1 MGYSK
6 KKKYRRIRR
15 SYRRGKRGGEKWGG
29 GEEVKEEEKEKWEWE
44 EEEERTAS
52 CARLDLEI
60 YHSFLLHLVGHVH
73 QLLVKLKCK
82 SNLILSSIADP
93 TCSEGF
99 IPTLFIHGS
108 RS

>member
-1 MGYSK
+1 M
-6 KKKYRRIRR
+6 RR
-15 SYRRGKRGGEKWGG
+15 RRGGGGGG
-29 GEEVKEEEKEKWEWE
+29 GEVGMGREEEKE
-44 EEEERTAS
+44 EERAAS
-52 CARLDLEI
+52 CARHDLEI

-73 QLLVKLKCK
+73 QLLIKLKCK
-82 SNLILSSIADP
+82 SYLILSLFADP

>member
-44 EEEERTAS
+44 GRRRGRQVVPGMTLKYITPFFS
-52 CARLDLEI
+52 T
-60 YHSFLLHLVGHVH
+60 SLVM
-73 QLLVKLKCK
+73 
-82 SNLILSSIADP
+82 STNSWSS
-93 TCSEGF
+93 
-99 IPTLFIHGS
+99 
-108 RS
+108 

>member
-1 MGYSK
+1 M
-6 KKKYRRIRR
+6 RR
-15 SYRRGKRGGEKWGG
+15 RRGGGGGGGG
-29 GEEVKEEEKEKWEWE
+29 GEVGMGREEEKEEG
-44 EEEERTAS
+44 RAAS
-52 CARLDLEI
+52 CARHDLEI

>member
-15 SYRRGKRGGEKWGG
+15 SYRGGKRGGEKWGG
-29 GEEVKEEEKEKWEWE
+29 GEEVKEVEEVKEEEKE
-44 EEEERTAS
+44 EERAAS
-52 CARLDLEI
+52 CARHDLEI

-82 SNLILSSIADP
+82 SNLISSSIADP
-93 TCSEGF
+93 TCSDGF